1 MGNICFWLTRD
12 WWIYPTGVIFSWH
25 KHKCMYWY
33 LIFLQTPDTIF
44 TYHLLTYPPKYVISF
59 WHYAFMTD
67 WGKVVAFQVRR
78 LPSQWPQFERLCF
91 SICKCE
97 TTGDFLS
104 GDNFQTKKKTKNKK
118 VWREVRISAVSVVA
132 KVGILITLP
141 NHVFEKLCLGIGRC
155 LGNIEQVAN
164 LVSSGTGPGAMELQ
178 PVEEGKIQAQEME
191 ESAFFQNEKKK
202 WKTSCA

>member
-1 MGNICFWLTRD
+1 M
-12 WWIYPTGVIFSWH
+12 
-25 KHKCMYWY
+25 
-33 LIFLQTPDTIF
+33 
-44 TYHLLTYPPKYVISF
+44 
-59 WHYAFMTD
+59 
-67 WGKVVAFQVRR
+67 
-78 LPSQWPQFERLCF
+78 
-91 SICKCE
+91 
-97 TTGDFLS
+97 
-104 GDNFQTKKKTKNKK
+104 
-118 VWREVRISAVSVVA
+118 SVVA

-202 WKTSCA
+202 